1 VIKIFK
7 NVHLVTLSLSEKAD
21 ERERGGDERDRE
33 ILNDG
38 RVKARKSVCR
48 GE

>member
-1 VIKIFK
+1 MR
-7 NVHLVTLSLSEKAD
+7 
-21 ERERGGDERDRE
+21 ERERRDERDRE